1 MCDSWWPHGLQHTRL
16 PCPSLFSSFSH
27 VCWYGDA
34 IQRSQPLSPPYL
46 LLSNFLCI
54 RVFSNELAL
63 HIRGWK
69 YWRFS
74 ISPSNDY
81 SRLISFRIDCFK
93 LLAVQG
99 TLKEFSPL
107 PQFESI
113 NFSAL
118 SLFHICSH
126 IRTWLLEKPYLW
138 LYKPLLS
145 KWCLCFL
152 LCCLGLS

>member
-63 HIRGWK
+63 HIRWWK

-118 SLFHICSH
+118 SLFMGQLTH
-126 IRTWLLEKPYLW
+126 PYMTTGKTIALTI
-138 LYKPLLS
+138 KTFVRKVMS
-145 KWCLCFL
+145 L
-152 LCCLGLS
+152 LCNALSLS